1 MWRICMKNTIKLKA
15 ILKIAAIRRI
25 AGITA
30 LAALTVFALVCLASC
45 SNESNGT
52 IVVVNNKEYT
62 IDVTI
67 IPDGS
72 KEDITARKPTSV
84 AAGESK
90 AIAVVHD
97 DSEGAPWYSIY
108 LEAKFARMVFVR
120 NGETVTVKFE

>member
-1 MWRICMKNTIKLKA
+1 MKNTIKLKA
-15 ILKIAAIRRI
+15 IQQIAAILRI
-25 AGITA
+25 VTA
-30 LAALTVFALVCLASC
+30 LAILSAFAFACR
-45 SNESNGT
+45 NESNGT
-52 IVVVNNKEYT
+52 IVIVNNKEYT